1 MNAKARV
8 TGEVFSPDQLVLAV
22 SESYDRDKFPLDLY
36 DQFLDEISN
45 NRDYQGRASRSV
57 LRLFCGGQYKDTAE
71 LSRKSFAALPDLK
84 RRYGSEEAL
93 IERLAFPDILSC
105 SLDLATGTGKS
116 YVMYAVARVMLNEGI
131 VDRVLVLCPSLTIE
145 SGLKSKFNELTSNA
159 DLTNVL
165 PVRSGIPI
173 PTIVDAG
180 STIKP
185 GEICVEN
192 IHATYERSGSSLD
205 DSFTGLGERTLVIS
219 DEAHHVI
226 AGGVADRRRWHD
238 FIAAERFGF
247 RYHLGVSG
255 TCYVGNEYFADV
267 VDRYAIRDAIN
278 ERWVKEVYYL
288 EEDESTTEEERFLKL
303 LNNHE
308 KNRKTHKPNK
318 PLTIAVTANI
328 NAAEKLAEQLREFL
342 ATQKGYTKKL
352 AEQRVLLVTSSAKH
366 KAAVKKLATV
376 DDADDSTEWIVSVSM
391 LSEGWDVKNVFQIYP
406 HEKRAFNSKLLI
418 SQVLGRGLRIP
429 KGVSGQPIVWVFNHQ
444 RWGPEIDKFVAEILD
459 VETTMGQRPVQR
471 DGAPHFDLHLPEY
484 AAVTTGETGKKLE
497 VNKKLTKLNLHP
509 QLDATEE
516 TKFVSATDETR
527 SEVLTTKVIHR
538 LYPVDDV
545 IEEVR
550 RKLLDADA
558 RTGGTLAKEY
568 TRKKVSDLVV
578 RALKSRGGDGRQV
591 NQENRQI
598 ILNSFGGLRQRT
610 AVPKAKIVAKP
621 TGLKTI
627 STQDMRVVYE
637 RISGLTNATGLFYDE
652 ESRGLSEDDDVVAL
666 DKALDIDAPTNIDEI
681 PNSFD
686 FKSPTNVVLTSHR
699 PELRFVRKLMQA
711 KNAAVLKSWV
721 KAPDTSF
728 YEIEYTWQEGGIGRS
743 KRGRFNPDFFLLAK
757 DADLAVV
764 VETKM
769 DADDSWQNVGKAQSS
784 IAHFKVVN
792 DLLKKQASERRYS
805 FHFLSPVDYDRF
817 FEALRDGT
825 VGDFKSTL
833 QANLETKRP
842 EA

>member
-1 MNAKARV
+1 MNAKAKV

-22 SESYDRDKFPLDLY
+22 SESYDREKFPLDAY
-36 DQFLDEISN
+36 DEFLEEISR
-45 NRDYQGRASRSV
+45 NRDYQTRAARTV
-57 LRLFCGGQYKDTAE
+57 LRLFCGGRYDDTTQLAKE
-71 LSRKSFAALPDLK
+71 SFALLPDLK
-84 RRYGSEEAL
+84 RRYGSQDPL

-116 YVMYAVARVMLNEGI
+116 YVMYAVARVMLNEGV

-145 SGLKSKFNELTSNA
+145 AGLKEKFNELTSNS
-159 DLTNVL
+159 DLTNLL

-180 STIKP
+180 ATVTP

-192 IHATYERSGSSLD
+192 VHATYERTGSSLT
-205 DSFTGLGERTLVIS
+205 DSFEGMGDRTLVIS
-219 DEAHHVI
+219 DEAHHVL
-226 AGGVADRRRWHD
+226 AGGAADRRKWHE
-238 FIAAERFGF
+238 FIDDPRFGF

-255 TCYVGNEYFADV
+255 TCYVGNEYLADV
-267 VDRYAIRDAIN
+267 VDRYAIRDAID
-278 ERWVKEVYYL
+278 EKWVKEVFYL
-288 EEDESTTEEERFLKL
+288 EEDESTTDEERFLKL

-308 KNRKTHKPNK
+308 KNRKTYKPSK

-328 NAAEKLAEQLREFL
+328 KAAETLADQLRDFL

-352 AEQRVLLVTSSAKH
+352 AEQRVLLVTSSPKH
-366 KAAVKKLATV
+366 KAGVKKLATV

-429 KGVSGQPIVWVFNHQ
+429 ESSIGQPIVYVFNHQ
-444 RWGPEIDKFVAEILD
+444 RWGPEIDGFVAEILD
-459 VETTMGQRPVQR
+459 VETTIGQRPAAR
-471 DGAPHFDLHLPEY
+471 DSAPHFDLHLPKY
-484 AAVTTGETGKKLE
+484 APVTTGETGKRLE
-497 VNKKLTKLNLHP
+497 ANKKLTKLNVHP
-509 QLDATEE
+509 QRDATEE

-527 SEVLTTKVIHR
+527 SAILTTKVIHR
-538 LYPVDDV
+538 LYPVEAV
-545 IEEVR
+545 VEEVR

-568 TRKKVSDLVV
+568 TRKRVSDLIVT
-578 RALKSRGGDGRQV
+578 ALQSLGADGKQV

-610 AVPKAKIVAKP
+610 VVPKAKIVAKP
-621 TGLKTI
+621 TGLKTV
-627 STQDMRVVYE
+627 STADMRVVHE
-637 RISGLTNATGLFYDE
+637 RISGLTNTTGLFYDE
-652 ESRGLSEDDDVVAL
+652 ESKELSTDDDVVAL

-686 FKSPTNVVLTSHR
+686 FKSPTNVILTSHR

-711 KNAAVLKSWV
+711 KNAAALSSWV

-728 YEIEYTWQEGGIGRS
+728 YDLEYTWQEGGAGRS
-743 KRGRFNPDFFLLAK
+743 KRGRFNPDFFLLLK
-757 DADLAVV
+757 DTDMVVV
-764 VETKM
+764 VETKV
-769 DADDSWQNVGKAQSS
+769 DTDDSWQNVGKAQSAV
-784 IAHFKVVN
+784 AHFNVVN
-792 DLLKKQASERRYS
+792 DLLKEKKSQRRYS

-817 FEALRDGT
+817 FEALREGELEA
-825 VGDFKSTL
+825 FKSTL
-833 QANLETKRP
+833 QRNLETKKP
-842 EA
+842 EP